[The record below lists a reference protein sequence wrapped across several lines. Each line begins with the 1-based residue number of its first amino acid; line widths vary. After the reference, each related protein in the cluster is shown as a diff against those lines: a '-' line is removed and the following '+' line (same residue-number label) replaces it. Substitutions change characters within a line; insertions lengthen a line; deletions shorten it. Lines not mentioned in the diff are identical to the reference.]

1 MKALITGASSG
12 IGKDI
17 AKYLSDKGY
26 ECILVARDKK
36 KLNELAKEL
45 STKSI
50 IKSYDLSITDNC
62 YKLYDEVKDMDI
74 DILVN
79 GAGFGLFGNTW
90 ETDLDRELNMINLN
104 VVALH
109 VLTKLF
115 LKDMIRKDKGYILN
129 IASSAGFLAGPYLN
143 TYYATKNYVTKW
155 TMALYEE
162 LRREKSNVVISC
174 LCPGPVNTNFNNVA
188 GGSFVIKGL
197 DSSYVA
203 KYAVDKMF
211 NKKLIII
218 PGMLCKL
225 GVFFNK
231 FLSNKMSLKVVYNIQ
246 KKKASKVN
254 KDV

>member
-115 LKDMIRKDKGYILN
+115 LKDMIKKDKGYILN

-188 GGSFVIKGL
+188 GGSFTIKGL

>member
-36 KLNELAKEL
+36 KLNELSKEL

-62 YKLYDEVKDMDI
+62 YKLYEEVKDMDI

-115 LKDMIRKDKGYILN
+115 LKDMIKKDKGYILN

-155 TMALYEE
+155 TMAIYEE

-188 GGSFVIKGL
+188 GGSFTIKGL

-211 NKKLIII
+211 NKKLVII

-246 KKKASKVN
+246 KKKASRVN

>member
-17 AKYLSDKGY
+17 AIYLSNKGY
-26 ECILVARDKK
+26 ECILVARDEK
-36 KLNELAKEL
+36 KLKELAKDL
-45 STKSI
+45 KTKSY
-50 IKSYDLSITDNC
+50 IKSYDLSKSDNC
-62 YKLYDEVKDMDI
+62 YKLYDDVKDMDI
-74 DILVN
+74 DVLVN

-104 VVALH
+104 IVSVH
-109 VLTKLF
+109 ILTKLF
-115 LKDMIRKDKGYILN
+115 LNDMIKKDKGYIMN

-155 TMALYEE
+155 TMAIYEE
-162 LRREKSNVVISC
+162 LRRVKSNVKVCC
-174 LCPGPVNTNFNNVA
+174 LCPGPVKTNFNNVA

-197 DSSYVA
+197 ESDYVA

-211 NKKLIII
+211 SNKLVII
-218 PGMLCKL
+218 PGLIVRL

-246 KKKASKVN
+246 KKKADKER
-254 KDV
+254 

>member
-17 AKYLSDKGY
+17 AIYLSNKGY
-26 ECILVARDKK
+26 ECILVARDEK
-36 KLNELAKEL
+36 KLKELAKEL
-45 STKSI
+45 KTKSC
-50 IKSYDLSITDNC
+50 IKSYDLSKSDNC
-62 YKLYDEVKDMDI
+62 YKLYDEVKDMNI
-74 DILVN
+74 DVLVN

-104 VVALH
+104 IVSVH
-109 VLTKLF
+109 ILTKLF
-115 LKDMIRKDKGYILN
+115 LNDMIKKDKGYIMN

-155 TMALYEE
+155 TMAIYEE
-162 LRREKSNVVISC
+162 LRRVKSNVKICC
-174 LCPGPVNTNFNNVA
+174 LCPGPVKTNFNNVA

-197 DSSYVA
+197 ESDYVA

-211 NKKLIII
+211 SNKLVII
-218 PGMLCKL
+218 PGFIVRM

-246 KKKASKVN
+246 KKKADKER
-254 KDV
+254 

>member
-17 AKYLSDKGY
+17 AKYLSAKGY

-36 KLNELAKEL
+36 KLNELSKEL

-62 YKLYDEVKDMDI
+62 YKLYEEVKDMDI

-115 LKDMIRKDKGYILN
+115 LKDMIKKDKGYILN

-155 TMALYEE
+155 TMAIYEE

-188 GGSFVIKGL
+188 GGSFTIKGL

-211 NKKLIII
+211 NKKLVII

-246 KKKASKVN
+246 KKKASRVN

>member
-36 KLNELAKEL
+36 KLNELSKEL

-115 LKDMIRKDKGYILN
+115 LKDMIKKDKGYILCTRN
-129 IASSAGFLAGPYLN
+129 PIS
-143 TYYATKNYVTKW
+143 YYWYGHRW
-155 TMALYEE
+155 EY
-162 LRREKSNVVISC
+162 RW
-174 LCPGPVNTNFNNVA
+174 
-188 GGSFVIKGL
+188 
-197 DSSYVA
+197 D
-203 KYAVDKMF
+203 KYGE
-211 NKKLIII
+211 NE
-218 PGMLCKL
+218 G
-225 GVFFNK
+225 
-231 FLSNKMSLKVVYNIQ
+231 IQ
-246 KKKASKVN
+246 P
-254 KDV
+254 

>member
-36 KLNELAKEL
+36 KLNELSKEL

-90 ETDLDRELNMINLN
+90 DTDLDRELNMINLN

-115 LKDMIRKDKGYILN
+115 LKDMIKKDKGYILN

-155 TMALYEE
+155 TMAIYEE

-188 GGSFVIKGL
+188 GGSFTIKGL

-211 NKKLIII
+211 NKKLVII

-246 KKKASKVN
+246 KKKASRVN

>member
-17 AKYLSDKGY
+17 AKYLSGKGY

-45 STKSI
+45 KTKSI
-50 IKSYDLSITDNC
+50 IKSYDLSVTDNC

-90 ETDLDRELNMINLN
+90 EVDLDKELNMINLN

-115 LKDMIRKDKGYILN
+115 LKDMIKKDKGYILN

-162 LRREKSNVVISC
+162 LRREKSHVVISC

-188 GGSFVIKGL
+188 GGSFTIKGL

-231 FLSNKMSLKVVYNIQ
+231 FLTNKMSLKVVYNIQ
-246 KKKASKVN
+246 KKKASKGN

>member
-36 KLNELAKEL
+36 KLNELSKEL

-50 IKSYDLSITDNC
+50 INSYDLSIVDNC
-62 YKLYDEVKDMDI
+62 YTLYDEVKDMDI

-115 LKDMIRKDKGYILN
+115 LKDMIKKDKGYILN

-155 TMALYEE
+155 TMAIYEE

-188 GGSFVIKGL
+188 GGSFTIKGL

-211 NKKLIII
+211 NKKLVII